1 MAKIIAIDTAL
12 SSCSVALSEH
22 GSVSSLREL
31 EPRQHIRL
39 ILPMVD
45 DLLKQSGLSILDI
58 DAIGFNHGPGSFT
71 GLRIGMG
78 VVQGLAYG
86 AGIPV
91 VPVSTL
97 QSMAQAAID
106 RTSLSAD
113 RLIMPLIDARM
124 DEVYWGI
131 YKNIDGRAE
140 AVCGDAL
147 NVPEDVGAA
156 ILKQGVVKL
165 SNPGQKLSD
174 NIDIGIGDGWQFR
187 DRISVQPLEIKEQI
201 TSDAEQVLALSVD
214 AYDRGHSVSVE
225 QVEPLYLRNEV
236 SWTKRQRLR
245 KPNK

>member
-12 SSCSVALSEH
+12 SSCSVALSHH
-22 GSVSSLREL
+22 GSVSSLRER

-39 ILPMVD
+39 VLPMVD
-45 DLLKQSGLSILDI
+45 KLLKQSNLSILDI

-91 VPVSTL
+91 IPVSTL
-97 QSMAQAAID
+97 QSMAQVAID
-106 RTSLSAD
+106 QTSLSVD

-124 DEVYWGI
+124 NEVYWGI

-140 AVCGDAL
+140 AVCEDAL

-156 ILKQGVVKL
+156 ILKQGMLKFSDL
-165 SNPGQKLSD
+165 EQKLSV
-174 NIDIGIGDGWQFR
+174 NIEIGVGDGWQFR
-187 DRISVQPLEIKEQI
+187 DRISVQPVEIKEQLA
-201 TSDAEQVLALSVD
+201 SDAEQVLALAVD
-214 AYDRGHSVSVE
+214 AYERGLGVPVE

-245 KPNK
+245 KPSR